1 MPARVAQEAGRLSV
15 NVALIGYAFMGRAHS
30 NAYRQV
36 VPFLSPRLTPRM
48 KVLCGRD
55 RSKVEA
61 AARQLG
67 WEEAA
72 TDWEAV
78 VRRSDIDI
86 VDISTPGD
94 LHAPIAIAAAKA
106 GKVVFCEKPLANTVR
121 EAERMLAAVNK
132 GGVLHMLCHNYRRA
146 PAVMLA
152 KQLIA
157 AGKLGEIRH
166 FRGTY
171 LQDWITDPNLP
182 LLWRFDRK
190 QAGSGALGDIAAHV
204 VDLARFL
211 IGEIVEVAGDLR
223 TFIPE
228 RPLPGQ
234 PKKRGRVTV
243 DDAAAAVVRFRGG
256 AMGTIEAT
264 RLAPGRKNHNRFE
277 INGSAGSLG
286 FDLERMNE
294 LELYLESDPAGER
307 GFRTILVTEA
317 GHPYIKA
324 WWPPGHIIGYEHTFT
339 HTVFDLLEGMADGRL
354 PEPNFVDG
362 VRNQRVLDAIERSAK
377 TRRWIKV

>member
-1 MPARVAQEAGRLSV
+1 MTV

-36 VPFLSPRLTPRM
+36 TPFFSPRLTPRM
-48 KVLCGRD
+48 KVVCGRD
-55 RSKVEA
+55 GRKVREA
-61 AARQLG
+61 ARTLG
-67 WEEAA
+67 WDEAA
-72 TDWEAV
+72 TDWEEV
-78 VRRSDIDI
+78 VTRPDIHI
-86 VDISTPGD
+86 VDIATPGD

-121 EAERMLAAVNK
+121 EAEQMLAAVTK
-132 GGVLHMLCHNYRRA
+132 AGVVHMLCHNYRRV

-152 KQLIA
+152 QELIA
-157 AGKLGEIRH
+157 RGDLGEIRH

-171 LQDWITDPNLP
+171 LQDWIVDPKLAMT
-182 LLWRFDRK
+182 WRFDRRR
-190 QAGSGALGDIAAHV
+190 AGSGALGDIAAHV

-211 IGEIVEVAGDLR
+211 VGEIEEVTGDLT
-223 TFIPE
+223 TFIKT

-234 PKKRGRVTV
+234 PGKTARVTV
-243 DDAAAAVVRFRGG
+243 DDASTALVRFRNG

-264 RLAPGRKNHNRFE
+264 RVASGRKNHNRFE
-277 INGSAGSLG
+277 INGSRGSVA

-294 LELYLESDPAGER
+294 LELYLESDRKSQR
-307 GFRTILVTEA
+307 GFRRILVTEG

-339 HTVFDLLEGMADGRL
+339 HTVFDLLEAMADDRV
-354 PEPNFVDG
+354 PEPNFKDG
-362 VRNQRVLDAIERSAK
+362 VINQRVLEGIERSAR
-377 TRRWIKV
+377 TRKWTRID